1 MRLARL
7 DWATLVSVDVAAPVL
22 APRVMEE
29 FEAFVL
35 PVVAPRFA
43 VEPVEAP
50 VAVEPV
56 ALELRSV
63 PMAPEGLLPVR
74 LPVVVVPVFDVE
86 PVAEERSPGL
96 RLLPV
101 VLPALFMRSPDV
113 APEPVLVLL
122 AFAPVLLL
130 SVADPVVERVPDIEP
145 ELVLDA
151 PEVELLLVELPPADE
166 PVLVEPLE
174 PEPVAPLPDPA
185 EPEDWAEAVRRP
197 AQRAATMRLNFE
209 DFFMAAIEF
218 SFG

>member
-1 MRLARL
+1 M
-7 DWATLVSVDVAAPVL
+7 TLGSMDVAAPVL
-22 APRVMEE
+22 APGVIAELE
-29 FEAFVL
+29 VVL
-35 PVVAPRFA
+35 PVVALRSA
-43 VEPVEAP
+43 VEPRVVP

-74 LPVVVVPVFDVE
+74 LPDVVAPVFDVE

-101 VLPALFMRSPDV
+101 VWPALFMRSPDV
-113 APEPVLVLL
+113 APEPVLVVAALASAVPALL
-122 AFAPVLLL
+122 
-130 SVADPVVERVPDIEP
+130 VAEPVVERVPDIEP
-145 ELVLDA
+145 ELVLDD

-166 PVLVEPLE
+166 PVLVEPLA

-185 EPEDWAEAVRRP
+185 EPEDWAEAVSRP

-209 DFFMAAIEF
+209 DFFMAAIGF